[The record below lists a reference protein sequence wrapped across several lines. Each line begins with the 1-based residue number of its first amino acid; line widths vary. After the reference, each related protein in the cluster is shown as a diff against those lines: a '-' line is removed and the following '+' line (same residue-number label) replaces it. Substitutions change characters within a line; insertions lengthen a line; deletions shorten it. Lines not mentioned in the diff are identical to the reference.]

1 MKLDIKSIA
10 ILVLLG
16 ASILF
21 FGMWF
26 FKGSDT
32 KDRIKELEKQNA
44 QIEKTRDSLELAN
57 KALSIEFNEIQKG
70 IDERDNRIKSI
81 ESELSKT
88 KNDLVS
94 ANKKVSQSQKDLAET
109 KKKIEELK
117 KNPIKRD
124 DDALINSLKEKL
136 NK

>member
-16 ASILF
+16 ACILF

-32 KDRIKELEKQNA
+32 KERIKELEKQVSSI
-44 QIEKTRDSLELAN
+44 QTKRDSLELSN
-57 KALSIEFNEIQKG
+57 KNLAIEFDKKQKD
-70 IDERDNRIKSI
+70 IEDRDNKIKSI
-81 ESELSKT
+81 ESDILKVKQEL
-88 KNDLVS
+88 NY
-94 ANKKVSQSQKDLAET
+94 ANIRVREGQKELAET
-109 KKKIEELK
+109 KKKIEDLR
-117 KNPIKRD
+117 KNPIKRED
-124 DDALINSLKEKL
+124 DDLINSLKEKL